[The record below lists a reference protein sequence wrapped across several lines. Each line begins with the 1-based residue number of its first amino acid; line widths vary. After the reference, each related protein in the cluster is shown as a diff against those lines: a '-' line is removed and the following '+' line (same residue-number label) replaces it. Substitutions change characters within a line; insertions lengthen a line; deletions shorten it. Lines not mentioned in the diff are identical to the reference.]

1 MGPCWLTPRHVAD
14 LDALASAMAGFRGVI
29 GVADLGEWSSGA
41 LERLRAFLSTRDL
54 DGTVI
59 VGGAVGTV
67 DGLVDRVVATLG
79 QRLGVRALRVHAP
92 QRWEEDERRRVEAVE
107 EARVLQRWRRGEAAL
122 TRPGEVAFYV
132 DGEAEPMTSGLLYA
146 RFGVWLDEDEW

>member
-1 MGPCWLTPRHVAD
+1 MSPCWLTPRHVAD
-14 LDALASAMAGFRGVI
+14 LDALAAAMAGFRGVI

-67 DGLVDRVVATLG
+67 DGLVDHIVAILG
-79 QRLGVRALRVHAP
+79 QRLGVRVLRVHAP
-92 QRWEEDERRRVEAVE
+92 PRWEEDERRRVEA
-107 EARVLQRWRRGEAAL
+107 AMI
-122 TRPGEVAFYV
+122 RPGEVAFYV
-132 DGEAEPMTSGLLYA
+132 DGEAEPMTSGLLYD
-146 RFGVWLDEDEW
+146 RFGSWLDDDEW